1 MIRIQMHIYL
11 QFRANITYEPGQP
24 LRVKD
29 VAWLSGEGA
38 DGAARLMLMERTG
51 EQPIVIQAVDIVG
64 LIRDRYPDS
73 LIHVLGEGKTMAE
86 PVEKAAKQKGP
97 LLWLR
102 AAGVA
107 VILFFGAMLSILYF
121 HADVNMPEV
130 HRTMWGLLT
139 GEEGQN
145 PLPFSIAYTIGI
157 PAGVFL
163 FMGGIGGKRKRK
175 QPGALEIS
183 EYEYE
188 KSLYEFTRDEEEK
201 ES

>member
-1 MIRIQMHIYL
+1 MHIYL
-11 QFRANITYEPGQP
+11 QFKANITYEPGQA
-24 LRVKD
+24 LRVND
-29 VAWLSGEGA
+29 VAWLSG
-38 DGAARLMLMERTG
+38 DGTDEAAQLVLLEKTT
-51 EQPIVIQAVDIVG
+51 ENPIVIQAVDIVRRVQG
-64 LIRDRYPDS
+64 RYPES
-73 LIHVLGEGKTMAE
+73 IVHVLGEGKTMAE
-86 PVEKAAKQKGP
+86 PAARGAKQKGL

-102 AAGVA
+102 AGGVA

-130 HRTMWGLLT
+130 HRVMWGLLT
-139 GEEGQN
+139 GAEGAD
-145 PLPFSIAYTIGI
+145 PLPFNIAYTLGI

-163 FMGGIGGKRKRK
+163 FMGGMGGKNKKK

>member
-1 MIRIQMHIYL
+1 MHIYL
-11 QFRANITYEPGQP
+11 QFKANITYEPGQS
-24 LRVKD
+24 LRIRD
-29 VAWLSGEGA
+29 VAWMSGDEAERAKELVLAEKTGA
-38 DGAARLMLMERTG
+38 D
-51 EQPIVIQAVDIVG
+51 PIVIQAVDMVRCIQ
-64 LIRDRYPDS
+64 DQYPDS
-73 LIHVLGEGKTMAE
+73 IVHVLGEGKTMAE
-86 PVEKAAKQKGP
+86 PASQVKKQKGP
-97 LLWLR
+97 VLWLR

-130 HRTMWGLLT
+130 HRTMWSLLT
-139 GEEGQN
+139 GEEGAD
-145 PLPFSIAYTIGI
+145 PLPFNIAYTLGI

-163 FMGGIGGKRKRK
+163 FMGGVGGGRKKRK

-188 KSLYEFTRDEEEK
+188 KSLYEFKRDEEEK

>member
-1 MIRIQMHIYL
+1 MHIYL
-11 QFRANITYEPGQP
+11 QFKANITYEPGQS
-24 LRVKD
+24 LRLKD
-29 VAWLSGEGA
+29 VAWMSG
-38 DGAARLMLMERTG
+38 DGVDRAAGLMLVEHTT
-51 EQPIVIQAVDIVG
+51 ENPVVIQAVDMVRR
-64 LIRDRYPDS
+64 LEDVFPQS
-73 LIHVLGEGKTMAE
+73 VVHVLGEGKTMAE
-86 PVEKAAKQKGP
+86 PVMRTAKQKGP
-97 LLWLR
+97 VLWLR
-102 AAGVA
+102 AAGVG

-130 HRTMWGLLT
+130 HRIMWGLLT
-139 GEEGQN
+139 GEEGAN
-145 PLPFSIAYTIGI
+145 PLPFNIAYTLGI

-163 FMGGIGGKRKRK
+163 FMGGVGGKKKK

>member
-1 MIRIQMHIYL
+1 MHIYL
-11 QFRANITYEPGQP
+11 QFKANITYEPGQS
-24 LRVKD
+24 LHMRD
-29 VAWLSGEGA
+29 VVWMSG
-38 DGAARLMLMERTG
+38 DGVNRAAELILMEHTT
-51 EQPIVIQAVDIVG
+51 EDPIVLQAVDVVRRLQGKYPECIV
-64 LIRDRYPDS
+64 
-73 LIHVLGEGKTMAE
+73 HVLGEGKAMAE
-86 PVEKAAKQKGP
+86 PAAHVAKQKGP
-97 LLWLR
+97 MLWLR

-107 VILFFGAMLSILYF
+107 IILFFGAMLSILYF

-130 HRTMWGLLT
+130 HKTMWGLLT

-145 PLPFSIAYTIGI
+145 PLPFNIAYTLGI

-163 FMGGIGGKRKRK
+163 FMGGIGGKNKKK

>member
-1 MIRIQMHIYL
+1 MHIYL
-11 QFRANITYEPGQP
+11 QFKANITYEPGQP
-24 LRVKD
+24 LRIGD
-29 VAWLSGEGA
+29 VAWLSGDEVEEA
-38 DGAARLMLMERTG
+38 KDLTLLNKTARD
-51 EQPIVIQAVDIVG
+51 PIVIQAVDIV
-64 LIRDRYPDS
+64 RRVQEKYPDG
-73 LIHVLGEGKTMAE
+73 IVHVLGEGKTMAE
-86 PVEKAAKQKGP
+86 PAVHKAAQKGP

-107 VILFFGAMLSILYF
+107 IILFFGAMLSILYF

-139 GEEGQN
+139 GEEGAD
-145 PLPFSIAYTIGI
+145 PLPFNIAYTLGI
-157 PAGVFL
+157 PIGVLL
-163 FMGGIGGKRKRK
+163 FMGGIGGRKRKK

-188 KSLYEFTRDEEEK
+188 KSQYEFTRDEEEK

>member
-1 MIRIQMHIYL
+1 MHIYL
-11 QFRANITYEPGQP
+11 QFKANITYEPGQP
-24 LRVKD
+24 LRIKD
-29 VAWLSGEGA
+29 VAWMSGDG
-38 DGAARLMLMERTG
+38 DGAAELVLLERTK
-51 EQPIVIQAVDIVG
+51 ETPVVIQAVDVVRR
-64 LIRDRYPDS
+64 LQERCPDS
-73 LIHVLGEGKTMAE
+73 IVHVLGEGKTMAE
-86 PVEKAAKQKGP
+86 PAVHKAAQKGP

-139 GEEGQN
+139 GEDGQN
-145 PLPFSIAYTIGI
+145 PLPFNIAYTLGI

-163 FMGGIGGKRKRK
+163 FMGGLGGKNKKK